1 RSKTMSMSHARTAQL
16 LKCLLI
22 ISAIINLGICLAGVL
37 LGIMREDLLMASAV
51 LTGSGVLGIVAFVLC
66 WLARARIIAR
76 IRFNRSMRRQLEPE
90 KIDPLC
96 TDTLIKNIRGIP
108 FLIQAIQYSMEAT
121 HYKDMMTELG
131 EGVVRTSVIHTAPAC
146 TSMLD
151 SEDEQEERPP
161 TKTPRNSGAE
171 EQWLPLGERWRNEQ
185 LRLSLEQPSHP
196 TTLFV
201 FPFRESTPRS
211 ERSMSAETTEITSM
225 IVPGNSS
232 IMNSSMVETEVTT
245 PDQKKRVVRCIG
257 MSAAFLTK
265 VGSGIG
271 SIEVPSAAALR
282 AGQ

>member
-1 RSKTMSMSHARTAQL
+1 MSIDRARTTAF
-16 LKCLLI
+16 LKILLI
-22 ISAIINLGICLAGVL
+22 ASACINLCVCLGGILLGVL
-37 LGIMREDLLMASAV
+37 REDMLFAAV
-51 LTGSGVLGIVAFVLC
+51 ILTGSGALGIVAFVVC

-76 IRFNRSMRRQLEPE
+76 IRFSRSMRRRMSSPAE

-151 SEDEQEERPP
+151 SEDEQEEER
-161 TKTPRNSGAE
+161 TAIKTPRNSGAE
-171 EQWLPLGERWRNEQ
+171 EQWLPIGERWRNEQ

-211 ERSMSAETTEITSM
+211 ERSMSAETAEVTSM
-225 IVPGNSS
+225 IVPDRGSTS
-232 IMNSSMVETEVTT
+232 FMHSSMIETEEACRSLHWNVCSL
-245 PDQKKRVVRCIG
+245 PHEDRIG
-257 MSAAFLTK
+257 HR
-265 VGSGIG
+265 ID
-271 SIEVPSAAALR
+271 
-282 AGQ
+282 